1 MWVIFALL
9 TSMIDAIYN
18 LGKQTT
24 SLSATLFILYRGY
37 ITAILAFPFLFF
49 FPAPQYWEFYA
60 LCIIQGSIVAFND
73 YINFKG
79 IKRYG
84 AEIVA
89 SIQPLS
95 TGLLF
100 FAWLIISPSTLGIY
114 LSNKIIFSL
123 IMLSLFG
130 IIYSVYKYNQQ
141 EICKQAL
148 KYLFP
153 MLITSMFINIINK
166 LTTQYGSITPLAT
179 GLYYSFTL
187 SLTVGIVNTF
197 ALKGNIQNLKEC
209 YKNLNIKVF
218 LLFILM
224 LSSMISKNI
233 AMGLALNPTYVSAI
247 IYLAILWTIL
257 GNLII
262 VKLKLATA
270 YPHIKWRYVA
280 LLVIS
285 CASLIILTN

>member
-100 FAWLIISPSTLGIY
+100 FAWLIISPSTFP
-114 LSNKIIFSL
+114 SSL
-123 IMLSLFG
+123 L
-130 IIYSVYKYNQQ
+130 
-141 EICKQAL
+141 E
-148 KYLFP
+148 
-153 MLITSMFINIINK
+153 
-166 LTTQYGSITPLAT
+166 
-179 GLYYSFTL
+179 
-187 SLTVGIVNTF
+187 
-197 ALKGNIQNLKEC
+197 
-209 YKNLNIKVF
+209 
-218 LLFILM
+218 
-224 LSSMISKNI
+224 
-233 AMGLALNPTYVSAI
+233 
-247 IYLAILWTIL
+247 
-257 GNLII
+257 
-262 VKLKLATA
+262 
-270 YPHIKWRYVA
+270 
-280 LLVIS
+280 
-285 CASLIILTN
+285 